1 MGSSFDGVDF
11 FPTDD
16 ALRGT
21 CFTFLSEDEYFLLI
35 SMLHLDGLGPIDFN
49 DLQMLASETSVVMD
63 PSTED
68 HFRLDRL

>member
-1 MGSSFDGVDF
+1 
-11 FPTDD
+11 
-16 ALRGT
+16 
-21 CFTFLSEDEYFLLI
+21 
-35 SMLHLDGLGPIDFN
+35 MLHLDGLGPIDFN